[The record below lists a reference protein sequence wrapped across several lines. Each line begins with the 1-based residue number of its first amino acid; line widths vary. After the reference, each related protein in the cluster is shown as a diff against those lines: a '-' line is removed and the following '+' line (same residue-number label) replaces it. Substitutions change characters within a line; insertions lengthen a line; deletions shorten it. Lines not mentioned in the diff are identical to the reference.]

1 MRTSDIVIL
10 GGGMVGLSI
19 AHQLLEKGNTKKI
32 TIIDKEATLGMHS
45 SGRNSGV
52 LHAGIYY
59 KPKTIKARVCV
70 DGAQRLKQWIS
81 ERNLPINN
89 CGKIVVPT
97 KENQD
102 KQLEV
107 LMKRGQQNG
116 ADVEIWNDE
125 KLKKEYPYVRSAS
138 GRCLWSPNTSV
149 VQPKLVVERLSSELE
164 DKGVEIWKNQTNYKI
179 DAKCKKIE
187 TTEGIQISYGYLFNC
202 AGLNADRVADQCG
215 INHNYKILPF
225 KGLYWKVK
233 VKSKIIP
240 TTNIY
245 PVPDLNVPFLGVH
258 FTPSADINPTISIGP
273 TAIPAL
279 GRENYKTFEGFDK
292 DSIVNHLTILSRQYL
307 NNTGNIRR
315 YAREQAFLFFRPLL
329 VKSAQQLIP
338 ELKSRDIV
346 ISNKVAIRS
355 QLFNQIEDKL
365 EEDFQCITN
374 NDSTHVLNAISPA
387 FTASFALADLIIKK
401 SGIVNS

>member
-1 MRTSDIVIL
+1 
-10 GGGMVGLSI
+10 MVGLSI
-19 AHQLLEKGNTKKI
+19 AHQLLEKGITEKI
-32 TIIDKEATLGMHS
+32 TIIDKEATLGMHA
-45 SGRNSGV
+45 SGRNTGV

-59 KPKTIKARVCV
+59 KPQTIKAKVCV
-70 DGAQRLKQWIS
+70 DGAQRLKRWIS

-89 CGKIVVPT
+89 CGKIIVPT

-149 VQPKLVVERLSSELE
+149 VQPKLVIERLSRELE

-179 DAKCKKIE
+179 DGKHKKIE
-187 TTEGIQISYGYLFNC
+187 TTRGIQISYGYLFNC
-202 AGLNADRVADQCG
+202 TGINADKVADQCG
-215 INHNYKILPF
+215 IKHNYKILPF
-225 KGLYWKVK
+225 KGLYWKIK

-279 GRENYKTFEGFDK
+279 GRENYKTFARIDR
-292 DSIVNHLTILSRQYL
+292 DVVMNHITILSRQYL

-329 VKSAQQLIP
+329 IKSAQQLIP
-338 ELKSRDIV
+338 ELKSKDII

-355 QLFNQIEDKL
+355 QLFNRIEDKL
-365 EEDFQCITN
+365 EEDFQCIHY

-387 FTASFALADLIIKK
+387 FTASFALADLIIKN
-401 SGIVNS
+401 SGMANS